1 MRTRLIALVATAAL
15 IAVPVIG
22 TPTASAKSKAKTL
35 TLSVDFTSTQT
46 ELTSLPGDITYGW
59 NHLVGPTT
67 WGKRTAQTTFLGSVD
82 YINGSGA
89 FDGFVTFVRSDGA
102 TLALAVN
109 GYATSPDTPGTANTT
124 FNGAI
129 RVIGGSGAYKGAR
142 GSGTMTGYR
151 KAALGSPVQLTFT
164 ITVRK

>member
-22 TPTASAKSKAKTL
+22 TPAASAKSKAKTL

-82 YINGSGA
+82 YVNGSGA
-89 FDGFVTFVRSDGA
+89 FDGFVTFVRSDGT

-129 RVIGGSGAYKGAR
+129 RVIGGSGAYTGAR